1 MKIAYFDCFSGASG
15 DMILG
20 ALVDAGVDLDLLRS
34 DVARLGIAGLDLA
47 AERVMRRGVEAT
59 KVNVIVPPGDK
70 AHRHLHH
77 IEKLIDAA
85 ALDAEVKD
93 TAVAIFRNLARAEGK
108 VHGIAPE
115 KVHFHEVGAFDAIA
129 DVVGAAA
136 GFRRLGA
143 DEVRASALPLGGG
156 FVDCQ
161 HGRFPVP
168 GPATA
173 ELVRGVPVVL
183 GEGEGAGELL
193 TPTGAAILTT
203 VCRSFGESGS
213 LTIERIGYGAGTR
226 ERKDVP
232 NVLRLVVGTAA
243 SAASADAVACLECEI
258 DDQSAETLAPL
269 IERLLEAGAV
279 DAYFTP
285 VVMKKGRPGT
295 LVTALAPEAARDAV
309 ERALFRETT
318 TFGIRRTVALRRK
331 LDRKLVE
338 VETPFGRARMKVGFL
353 EGVEVTRSPEFE
365 DCQKLAAEKRVPVRD
380 VFDAVRA
387 AYAAHRS
394 GR

>member
-1 MKIAYFDCFSGASG
+1 MKIAYLDCFSGASG

-20 ALVDAGVDLDLLRS
+20 ALVDAGVPLADLRA
-34 DVARLGIAGLDLA
+34 DVARLGIEGLDLG

-59 KVNVIVPPGDK
+59 KIHVIVPAGDK

-108 VHGIAPE
+108 IHGIAPE

-143 DEVRASALPLGGG
+143 SEIRASALPLGSG

-173 ELVRGVPVVL
+173 ELLRGVPVVM
-183 GEGEGAGELL
+183 GEGEGELV

-203 VCRSFGESGS
+203 VCRSFGEAGAF
-213 LTIERIGYGAGTR
+213 TIDRIGYGAGTR

-232 NVLRLVVGTAA
+232 NVLRLVTGTAA
-243 SAASADAVACLECEI
+243 APGAADSVAVLECEI
-258 DDQSAETLAPL
+258 DDQSGETLAPL
-269 IERLLEAGAV
+269 LERLLATGAV

-295 LVTALAPEAARDAV
+295 LVTALVPEAARDAV

-318 TFGIRRTVALRRK
+318 TFGIRRTTAERRK
-331 LDRKLVE
+331 LDRKHVE
-338 VETPFGRARMKVGFL
+338 VETPFGRARMKVGL
-353 EGVEVTRSPEFE
+353 LDGAEVTRSPEFE
-365 DCQKLAAEKRVPVRD
+365 DCQKLAAEKGVPVRD

-387 AYAAHRS
+387 AYAAARAV
-394 GR
+394 R